1 MKNFIFRSILPTF
14 LTILL
19 FVWAIF
25 FFTLPALEKSVLDQK
40 REMIRELTN
49 SAWNILANFEHD
61 ERTGVMTREQA
72 QKLAIE
78 SVRNLHYGQGMKD
91 YFWINDMQPRMIIHP
106 YRTDLNG
113 KDLSAIEDS
122 SGNRIF
128 VKFVDLVKRSGAGYV
143 EYLWQWKDDATRI
156 SPKLSYVK
164 GFEPWG
170 WIIGTGV
177 YLNDVRQE
185 IASIRNY
192 LLVISTLILVLASA
206 LLAFLVAG
214 SYQTEKQRERAEA
227 SLRASEEKY
236 RLLVESAGEYMI
248 MSLGGQKLFANCSM
262 LGLLGYS
269 AEEFARLD
277 ISQVVEMSVAEIE
290 KGRSFP
296 VAMMSGELSPIQY
309 ESYLIG
315 KNGVRHHVMISL
327 SSIPQGDM
335 PGFLMIASELT
346 SQQERVIRQD
356 RLLEELQQSLLYFHQ
371 RVTDMDT
378 LPAVICPETASLE
391 EIGRHFENDAVT
403 AVLIGNDAGSV
414 KGVLMLSAFLRQLF
428 TAGSAAPT
436 TTLTGQLESAIIV
449 DEDCLLFDV
458 FLQYEKNGYRPVFF
472 RNAAGELRMMNYRSF
487 ISLQRYSPTVALR
500 QIQAAPDND
509 NLARSAGI
517 LPELARILINNK
529 TAVSQVNRL
538 ITDFADMTMIRAIE
552 LAVSRLGR
560 PPVEF
565 CFLVLGSQGRREQTL
580 CTDQDNA
587 ILYADPASGE
597 EERAASY
604 FMALGEEVCNLLNRC
619 GYAYCEG
626 KIMAMNPAWCQPLKK
641 WQELFSG
648 WITALEA
655 EDLLQTKI
663 FFDFRPV
670 VTPSARSEGYAVL
683 IDQLQQHLEAEL
695 AANPRFFFLLARNIL
710 QYEPPIGVF
719 GNFIVENKRHK
730 TDVLDIKS
738 VMNLVVDFARIYAL
752 KHGLKE
758 RNTHERLKALREA
771 GVFSDQSYYELKI
784 ALSYLM
790 RIRLDKQA
798 VSIDQGLSPDNF
810 VSPDLLTS
818 IDQKILKEIF
828 VQIKNFQVR
837 LSYDFTGMMSN

>member
-1 MKNFIFRSILPTF
+1 
-14 LTILL
+14 
-19 FVWAIF
+19 
-25 FFTLPALEKSVLDQK
+25 
-40 REMIRELTN
+40 
-49 SAWNILANFEHD
+49 
-61 ERTGVMTREQA
+61 
-72 QKLAIE
+72 
-78 SVRNLHYGQGMKD
+78 
-91 YFWINDMQPRMIIHP
+91 
-106 YRTDLNG
+106 
-113 KDLSAIEDS
+113 
-122 SGNRIF
+122 
-128 VKFVDLVKRSGAGYV
+128 
-143 EYLWQWKDDATRI
+143 
-156 SPKLSYVK
+156 
-164 GFEPWG
+164 
-170 WIIGTGV
+170 
-177 YLNDVRQE
+177 
-185 IASIRNY
+185 
-192 LLVISTLILVLASA
+192 
-206 LLAFLVAG
+206 
-214 SYQTEKQRERAEA
+214 
-227 SLRASEEKY
+227 
-236 RLLVESAGEYMI
+236 
-248 MSLGGQKLFANCSM
+248 
-262 LGLLGYS
+262 
-269 AEEFARLD
+269 
-277 ISQVVEMSVAEIE
+277 
-290 KGRSFP
+290 
-296 VAMMSGELSPIQY
+296 
-309 ESYLIG
+309 
-315 KNGVRHHVMISL
+315 
-327 SSIPQGDM
+327 M

-356 RLLEELQQSLLYFHQ
+356 CLLEELQQSLLYFHQ
-371 RVTDMDT
+371 WVTDMDT

-391 EIGRHFENDAVT
+391 EIGR
-403 AVLIGNDAGSV
+403 
-414 KGVLMLSAFLRQLF
+414 
-428 TAGSAAPT
+428 
-436 TTLTGQLESAIIV
+436 
-449 DEDCLLFDV
+449 
-458 FLQYEKNGYRPVFF
+458 YFF
-472 RNAAGELRMMNYRSF
+472 RNAAGELRMMNYRSS

-552 LAVSRLGR
+552 LAVGRLGR

-587 ILYADPASGE
+587 ILYADPEPGE
-597 EERAASY
+597 EERVAGY
-604 FMALGEEVCNLLNRC
+604 FRVLGEEVCNLLNRC

-626 KIMAMNPAWCQPLKK
+626 KIMAMNPVWCQPLKK

-670 VTPSARSEGYAVL
+670 VTPSARSDGYAAL
-683 IDQLQQHLEAEL
+683 IDQLQRHLEAEL

-771 GVFSDQSYYELKI
+771 SIFSDQSYYELKI

-790 RIRLDKQA
+790 RIGLGKQA
-798 VSIDQGLSPDNF
+798 VSIDHVARQFCQPRPADFDRSENSQGNLCA
-810 VSPDLLTS
+810 
-818 IDQKILKEIF
+818 DQEFSGAPQTKM
-828 VQIKNFQVR
+828 R
-837 LSYDFTGMMSN
+837 LSRWLSSRRL

>member
-192 LLVISTLILVLASA
+192 LLVISTLILVLASS

-296 VAMMSGELSPIQY
+296 IAMMSGELSPIQY

-458 FLQYEKNGYRPVFF
+458 FLQYE
-472 RNAAGELRMMNYRSF
+472 
-487 ISLQRYSPTVALR
+487 
-500 QIQAAPDND
+500 
-509 NLARSAGI
+509 
-517 LPELARILINNK
+517 
-529 TAVSQVNRL
+529 
-538 ITDFADMTMIRAIE
+538 
-552 LAVSRLGR
+552 
-560 PPVEF
+560 
-565 CFLVLGSQGRREQTL
+565 
-580 CTDQDNA
+580 
-587 ILYADPASGE
+587 
-597 EERAASY
+597 
-604 FMALGEEVCNLLNRC
+604 
-619 GYAYCEG
+619 
-626 KIMAMNPAWCQPLKK
+626 
-641 WQELFSG
+641 
-648 WITALEA
+648 
-655 EDLLQTKI
+655 
-663 FFDFRPV
+663 
-670 VTPSARSEGYAVL
+670 
-683 IDQLQQHLEAEL
+683 
-695 AANPRFFFLLARNIL
+695 
-710 QYEPPIGVF
+710 PPIGVF